1 MTCIITC
8 QPSSTNKD
16 DRKLS
21 KPCSGCCLCILEHG
35 LFMVREKF
43 KQALIL
49 LGTYKKLFAI
59 QNPKLLNSV
68 PVVHLLKLMS
78 ATFSYSTNINPL
90 KNNER

>member
-35 LFMVREKF
+35 FFMVREKF
-43 KQALIL
+43 KQALL
-49 LGTYKKLFAI
+49 LFGTYKKLFAI
-59 QNPKLLNSV
+59 HNPKLLNSV

-78 ATFSYSTNINPL
+78 PTFSYSTNITPL
-90 KNNER
+90 KNYER